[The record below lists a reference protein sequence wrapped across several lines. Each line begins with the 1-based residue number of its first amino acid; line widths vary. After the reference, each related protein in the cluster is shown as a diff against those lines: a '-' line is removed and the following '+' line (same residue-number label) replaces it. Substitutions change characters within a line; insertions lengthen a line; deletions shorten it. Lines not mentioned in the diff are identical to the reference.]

1 MMAMKRMSTLAHHL
15 SPEAQKFGEDLY
27 QFKQE
32 SEKEVLE
39 DMNVI
44 HHHNADE
51 ERQLKAQNDIFV
63 AKGPNGKAVE
73 GNDVADKFAAVTLA
87 AKLGGVAKGA

>member
-1 MMAMKRMSTLAHHL
+1 MMAMKRMTTLAHHL
-15 SPEAQKFGEDLY
+15 SPEAQKLGEDVY

-39 DMNVI
+39 DMHVI

-51 ERQLKAQNDIFV
+51 EHRIKAQDDISI
-63 AKGPNGKAVE
+63 AKGPNGTVLESNGVTEKL
-73 GNDVADKFAAVTLA
+73 AAVSLA
-87 AKLGGVAKGA
+87 AKSGGVGKSV